1 MIRMNIIVHTILRYD
16 PLLYKIY
23 VNLYIKILL
32 DIRNLP
38 YQLTI
43 YLYLN
48 EIRIRRIR
56 IIQKMDRN
64 REGVGWRLL
73 FRHTD
78 FLCCFVHFNIM
89 FIAR

>member
-1 MIRMNIIVHTILRYD
+1 MKNDSHEYILVHTILRYD
-16 PLLYKIY
+16 PFLYKIY

-48 EIRIRRIR
+48 EIRILRIR
-56 IIQKMDRN
+56 II
-64 REGVGWRLL
+64 
-73 FRHTD
+73 
-78 FLCCFVHFNIM
+78 
-89 FIAR
+89 

>member
-56 IIQKMDRN
+56 YYKKMERN
-64 REGVGWRLL
+64 REGVGG
-73 FRHTD
+73 
-78 FLCCFVHFNIM
+78 V
-89 FIAR
+89 